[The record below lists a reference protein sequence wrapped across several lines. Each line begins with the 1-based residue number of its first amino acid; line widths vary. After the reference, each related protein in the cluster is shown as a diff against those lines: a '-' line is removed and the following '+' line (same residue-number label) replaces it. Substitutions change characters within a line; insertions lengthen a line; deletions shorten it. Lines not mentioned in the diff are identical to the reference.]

1 MKRYTR
7 AALCIA
13 VTLALLLVSALV
25 TLNRT
30 VVYGCRGS
38 VFDNGDSDLIYND
51 GRKYS
56 AILVLGAGL
65 QRDGSPSHMLED
77 RLKAA
82 VELYRLGVSDTVIVS
97 GDNSGEDYDE
107 VSAMEK
113 YCLDNGIPKEAI
125 VRDDIGF
132 STYESVYNAVVTMG
146 YTDIIIVTQ
155 KYHLYRAVYTAKQMG
170 AEADGYGADYRTY
183 RGQPIRDLREYFAR
197 VKDLI
202 KVNISP

>member
-97 GDNSGEDYDE
+97 GDNSGADYDE

-155 KYHLYRAVYTAKQMG
+155 KYHLYRAVYMAKQMG

>member
-1 MKRYTR
+1 MKRYAR
-7 AALCIA
+7 SVLCIA
-13 VTLALLLVSALV
+13 VTFALLFLSALV

-38 VFDNGDSDLIYND
+38 VTDNGDINEISEKGI
-51 GRKYS
+51 KYS

-65 QRDGSPSHMLED
+65 QRDGRPSHMLED

-82 VELYRLGVSDTVIVS
+82 VELYRLGLSDTVIVS
-97 GDNSGEDYDE
+97 GDNSGAEYDE

-113 YCLDNGIPKEAI
+113 YCLDQGIPSDAI
-125 VRDDIGF
+125 VRDDVGF
-132 STYESVYNAVVTMG
+132 STYESVYNAVITMG

-170 AEADGYGADYRTY
+170 AAADGYGADYRTY
-183 RGQPIRDLREYFAR
+183 RAQPKRDIREYFAR